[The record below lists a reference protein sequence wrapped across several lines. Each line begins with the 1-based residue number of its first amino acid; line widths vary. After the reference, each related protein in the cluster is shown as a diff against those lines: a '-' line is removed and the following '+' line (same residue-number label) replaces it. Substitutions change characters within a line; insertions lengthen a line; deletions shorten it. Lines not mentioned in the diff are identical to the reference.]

1 MIDANEQSAILIV
14 DDTPANLRVLT
25 RLFTEN
31 GYRARPVP
39 SGAYALSSLQSG
51 LPELILLDILMPD
64 MDGYEVC
71 RRIKAVEAY
80 REIPVI
86 FISALDET
94 VDKVKGFAA
103 GGVDYITKPF
113 EDEEVLARVQTHL
126 TLRRLQQALK
136 ERNEAL
142 ADANG
147 TLEAKVAA
155 RTAALA
161 QANGTLQ
168 TEIEQRK
175 RHQMEKDRLLMLAQ
189 QQSDQL
195 RMMTQW
201 LMETQEQQRQGL
213 SSGLDQ
219 QIAQKIAR
227 IRANT
232 ERLAEILPP
241 SPNPDL
247 AACLADTRQ
256 VLADMENY
264 LRQVTSDL
272 QQPSSEENNLRQDLL
287 LRLSA
292 RERQVMGLLAE
303 SKSTTEIAD
312 ILTVTTSTVQT
323 YVKRMRQKL
332 DIPDMAGL
340 IALAQTHSH
349 TP

>member
-1 MIDANEQSAILIV
+1 MIETGDQHSILIV

-25 RLFTEN
+25 QLLTEH

-51 LPELILLDILMPD
+51 LPDLILLDIMMPD

-113 EDEEVLARVQTHL
+113 QDEEVLARIATHL
-126 TLRRLQQALK
+126 SLRQLQREVQEK
-136 ERNEAL
+136 NRAL
-142 ADANG
+142 AQANS
-147 TLEAKVAA
+147 TLEEKVQA

-168 TEIEQRK
+168 AEIEQRK
-175 RHQMEKDRLLMLAQ
+175 RHQTEKDRLFVLAQ

-201 LMETQEQQRQGL
+201 LVEAQEQQRQGL

-227 IRANT
+227 IRTNT
-232 ERLAEILPP
+232 DRLAELLSPY
-241 SPNPDL
+241 PNPDL
-247 AACLADTRQ
+247 AACLADTRHI
-256 VLADMENY
+256 LADMEVY
-264 LRQVTSDL
+264 LRQVTDDL
-272 QQPSSEENNLRQDLL
+272 QQPSQEESNLRQDLL

-292 RERQVMGLLAE
+292 RERQVLGLLAE
-303 SKSTTEIAD
+303 SKSTAEIAD

-332 DIPDMAGL
+332 DVPDMAGL
-340 IALAQTHSH
+340 IALAQAHNH